1 MHDDNPQTT
10 CTPATLQDQ
19 PSSNP
24 TPPCQVTF
32 YSSNP
37 HHHDMFIYDEP
48 VHKQERGEET
58 SNSQSIRRS
67 RGHDEKKVAHSK
79 QQVRHNSRM

>member
-1 MHDDNPQTT
+1 MHDDNDNPQTT
-10 CTPATLQDQ
+10 CTPATLLDLDQ
-19 PSSNP
+19 PSSSNP
-24 TPPCQVTF
+24 SPPCQVTF

-58 SNSQSIRRS
+58 RNSLLGGGVDMTRQ
-67 RGHDEKKVAHSK
+67 
-79 QQVRHNSRM
+79 